1 MNWRSKIDQIWISL
15 RFKLVL
21 ISSKWVVTTW
31 FTNMIWHGTTATADI
46 VGRDLGSRSSPGEG
60 GYPRTTQ
67 ILSLGHVGVPQRP
80 LKGRGGIHCVNKLLK
95 FEVVTFGSEFQA
107 EGPGDVGL
115 PRVGSEPG

>member
-60 GYPRTTQ
+60 GNPRTTQ
-67 ILSLGHVGVPQRP
+67 ILSLGHGDWGGLTLTAIYRTINYGTLLLVGIY
-80 LKGRGGIHCVNKLLK
+80 KN
-95 FEVVTFGSEFQA
+95 
-107 EGPGDVGL
+107 
-115 PRVGSEPG
+115 